1 MYIRNFLQCF
11 SILYRQA
18 FQDLDAKLKPYGITA
33 SQYMYILCICENE
46 GLSQE
51 QICDRLKLDRAPVA
65 RAAGTLEGKGY
76 ITRTVSADDRRQN
89 QLYST
94 EKGKLIYGK
103 ITAIVEQ
110 YEADLLSGLTDIERD
125 VMKSLLEKVIE
136 GLY

>member
-1 MYIRNFLQCF
+1 MYIRNFLQSF
-11 SILYRQA
+11 SILYRQT

-65 RAAGTLEGKGY
+65 RAAKALERDGY

-94 EKGKLIYGK
+94 EKGKRTYEK
-103 ITAIVEQ
+103 IKAIVEQ
-110 YEADLLSGLTDIERD
+110 YETELMGSLTDIERD
-125 VMKSLLEKVIE
+125 VLKNLLGKVI
-136 GLY
+136 GDFY

>member
-11 SILYRQA
+11 SILYRQT
-18 FQDLDAKLKPYGITA
+18 FQDLNIKLKPYRITA

-51 QICDRLKLDRAPVA
+51 QICDRLKIDRAPVA
-65 RAAGTLEGKGY
+65 RAVRMLESGGY
-76 ITRTVSADDRRQN
+76 ITRTVSADDKRQN

-94 EKGKLIYGK
+94 EKGRQIYSD
-103 ITAIVEQ
+103 INIIVKE
-110 YEADLLSGLTDIERD
+110 YEAGLLNGLTGIEKD
-125 VMKSLLEKVIE
+125 VMKNLLEKVID